1 MQWARWGGGLGVML
15 ATALMA
21 VASAAVAAQG
31 DALLVTGSNVNVRA
45 GPSTDAG
52 ILARVGIDEPATE
65 LRRLGDWVEVTLPA
79 QDVLGWI
86 YGSLLAAVPAP
97 AAGTATETMPAPA
110 AGTATEAM
118 PVPAAGAATETM
130 PAPAAADTAPLAVA
144 AVELTDAAATP
155 PAAQAAEPS
164 TPAVTV
170 AAVPGTAAPAA
181 EPAATTAL
189 GRFRSDV
196 EHFNDRAIAAAG
208 VDLFTGVKPLGE
220 GGVQVVTTDAWAIMS
235 QPGQQSYL
243 NALYGRWQAATGG
256 AKGLRL
262 EIVDFDRRPDD
273 GTHATMMAPA
283 GSLRR

>member
-1 MQWARWGGGLGVML
+1 MMEMTMQWARWGGGLGVML

-65 LRRLGDWVEVTLPA
+65 LRRLGEWVEVTLPA

-86 YGSLLAAVPAP
+86 HGSLLAAVPAP
-97 AAGTATETMPAPA
+97 VAGAATEAIPAPA
-110 AGTATEAM
+110 AGTATEAI
-118 PVPAAGAATETM
+118 
-130 PAPAAADTAPLAVA
+130 PAPAPADTAPLAVA
-144 AVELTDAAATP
+144 VVESTHAAATP

-164 TPAVTV
+164 TPAVRV
-170 AAVPGTAAPAA
+170 AAVPGAAARAA

-220 GGVQVVTTDAWAIMS
+220 GGVQVVTTEAWAIMS

-243 NALYGRWQAATGG
+243 NALFGRWQAATGG

-262 EIVDFDRRPDD
+262 EIVDSA
-273 GTHATMMAPA
+273 GALMMERTQP
-283 GSLRR
+283 